1 MLGHLIGIPA
11 FHSIVADEQDHTDLT
26 MVRKEQKKLTGK
38 DRMKSRDMQ
47 SRLLAGEQVDMNQD
61 PQIGIRNVL
70 LMQVSRMR
78 QLFDGWVIQRSHDS
92 VDNEGHSV
100 MGGLLPL
107 ENLIV
112 PIVLSQA
119 EQNSVHAHAE
129 TLGKS
134 YVFLFILL
142 TYMVV

>member
-1 MLGHLIGIPA
+1 MLGRLIGIPA
-11 FHSIVADEQDHTDLT
+11 FRSIVADEQDHADLT

-61 PQIGIRNVL
+61 PRIGIRNVL

-78 QLFDGWVIQRSHDS
+78 QLFDGQVIRRSHDS

-142 TYMVV
+142 TYMAV